1 MKTPTKIALIEDDA
15 DLLEMFKLK
24 LKIEGFQT
32 VTAEDGVSAIKLIQ
46 GEIPDLILLDILLP
60 LKDGFEVLRTI
71 KNSIDRKIKSIPVIV
86 ITNLSSDEDIR
97 EAKKLGAYDYL
108 VKVDTTPADIIK
120 KISTALS
127 KNKKK

>member
-1 MKTPTKIALIEDDA
+1 MKNPTKIALIEDDV

-24 LKIEGFQT
+24 LKLEGFET

-46 GEIPDLILLDILLP
+46 GEIPDLVLLDILLP

-71 KNSIDRKIKSIPVIV
+71 KNSIDRKIRSIPVIV
-86 ITNLSSDEDIR
+86 ITNLSCDEDIH

-120 KISTALS
+120 KISAALS